1 MIDTCTFGDLSLCYV
16 LRRFTYIPIHREGK
30 HMHTKHTIVLTLV
43 GTFFSLLYRKRKIG
57 PYNTINMYLIKN
69 VLCTV
74 INSSYK

>member
-16 LRRFTYIPIHREGK
+16 LRRFTYIPIPREGK
-30 HMHTKHTIVLTLV
+30 RMYTKHTIVQTLV
-43 GTFFSLLYRKRKIG
+43 GTIFSLLYRKRKIG
-57 PYNTINMYLIKN
+57 QYNMINMYHIKN